1 MMSRT
6 QKGLWS
12 VAVAAAFALPLLTAD
27 AAPKKK
33 APAKPVA
40 KKGNAAAGKLTYSKE
55 GCAGCHK
62 TKDFPEGGEAGP
74 DLSTV
79 AGHETA
85 AKIAA
90 YIRKPKAGSIMPHY
104 KGPQKN
110 VDDMTAYLM
119 TQK

>member
-6 QKGLWS
+6 QKGLMS
-12 VAVAAAFALPLLTAD
+12 VAVAAAFGLPLLSAH
-27 AAPKKK
+27 AAPKK
-33 APAKPVA
+33 PAKPA
-40 KKGNAAAGKLTYSKE
+40 PKKGGNAAAGKMTFSKE

-62 TKDFPEGGEAGP
+62 TKDFPEAGEAGP
-74 DLSTV
+74 DLSKV

-90 YIRKPKAGSIMPHY
+90 YIKKPKAGSIMPHY